1 MADATDL
8 HVHTLSVRGHRIA
21 CDSPVLV
28 QNGMGHDAIAL
39 DLDAEWD
46 GLSARL
52 VLGPCGSA
60 YDVLYEDAPVV
71 VPAAT
76 LAEAGWLPVSV
87 VGYGGDGTVRV
98 TTERCDH
105 LLRVVESGCVDG
117 SEPPEDAPDL
127 LGQLVEAADKATEA
141 AGEADKAAS
150 KASLAAD
157 DANAAADRAGK
168 SADRADESAKGAD
181 EAAEDARNAAQ
192 AAGEKSLYAYADPDN
207 DELIILEYPAF
218 LESEDGGSVYLTLEG
233 SDN

>member
-1 MADATDL
+1 MADL
-8 HVHTLSVRGHRIA
+8 HVHTLTVRNHRVS

-28 QNGMGHDAIAL
+28 QHGMGHDAIAL

-60 YDVLYEDAPVV
+60 YDALYEDAPVV

-87 VGYGGDGTVRV
+87 VGYGEDGTVRV

-117 SEPPEDAPDL
+117 SVPPEDAPDILHEL
-127 LGQLVEAADKATEA
+127 LG
-141 AGEADKAAS
+141 
-150 KASLAAD
+150 
-157 DANAAADRAGK
+157 
-168 SADRADESAKGAD
+168 
-181 EAAEDARNAAQ
+181 AAEDARDAAD
-192 AAGEKSLYAYADPDN
+192 AADAAAESAQQWAERAQNVVNVKRATQVSVGEGMPKVGGIAGDSYIDY
-207 DELIILEYPAF
+207 
-218 LESEDGGSVYLTLEG
+218 ESGNLWEFEEV
-233 SDN
+233 

>member
-1 MADATDL
+1 M
-8 HVHTLSVRGHRIA
+8 HVHTLSVRHHHIT

-28 QNGMGHDAIAL
+28 QHGMGHDAVAL

-52 VLGPCGSA
+52 VLGPCESA
-60 YDVLYEDAPVV
+60 YDVLYEV

-117 SEPPEDAPDL
+117 SEPIPDAPDL
-127 LGQLVEAADKATEA
+127 LGQLVEAADKATDA
-141 AGEADKAAS
+141 AGKADKAAES
-150 KASLAAD
+150 
-157 DANAAADRAGK
+157 ANAAASVATSAADAATK
-168 SADRADESAKGAD
+168 AADRADSSADAAD
-181 EAAEDARNAAQ
+181 KAAEDP
-192 AAGEKSLYAYADPDN
+192 KSWIRQD
-207 DELIILEYPAF
+207 
-218 LESEDGGSVYLTLEG
+218 
-233 SDN
+233 